1 MNGILCVMT
10 TSNNVTFDMFVVT
23 LATTTAVHLGDVAD
37 RESGVKS
44 APNLASAAQMIDM
57 LALLEDKTR
66 GNLTL
71 DEEQK
76 LSLTLRTLRKR
87 LLEIKEQVVN

>member
-1 MNGILCVMT
+1 
-10 TSNNVTFDMFVVT
+10 
-23 LATTTAVHLGDVAD
+23 
-37 RESGVKS
+37 
-44 APNLASAAQMIDM
+44 MIDM

-87 LLEIKEQVVN
+87 LLEIKEQVVD

>member
-1 MNGILCVMT
+1 MMT

-23 LATTTAVHLGDVAD
+23 LATSAAVYLGDVVD

-71 DEEQK
+71 GEEQK

-87 LLEIKEQVVN
+87 LLEIKEQVVD